1 MTMIVYTVS
10 GSPRG
15 WRALLGLT
23 FKRLDFEIHN
33 LNLSAREHKSEPY
46 LTLNPRGTVPTLVAG
61 DCTITDSLGILA
73 WLDHV
78 HPERP
83 LFGRDAKEMAAVWSA
98 TRDATTYL
106 RTAHNRLFL
115 PIFFQGASEATREL
129 QAAAE
134 ALKSELARL
143 ENDLKEGPFLV
154 GDHPTAVDAIC
165 YPEIRLIQRA
175 VETSPDLMA
184 ALGFSEP
191 MTAYPRIADW
201 KKKVEAVE
209 GFDKTLP
216 PHWNA

>member
-1 MTMIVYTVS
+1 MTMTVYTVS

-23 FKRLDFEIHN
+23 FKQLDFEIHH
-33 LNLSAREHKSEPY
+33 LNLSKREHKSEPY
-46 LTLNPRGTVPTLVAG
+46 LKLNPRGTVPTLVAD

-83 LFGRDAKEMAAVWSA
+83 LFGRDAREMAAIWSA

-115 PIFFQGASEATREL
+115 PIFFQGASEATGEL

-134 ALKSELARL
+134 ALKSELNHLEAAL
-143 ENDLKEGPFLV
+143 ENGAFIV
-154 GDHPTAVDAIC
+154 GEHPTAVDAIC
-165 YPEIRLIQRA
+165 YPEVRIIQRA
-175 VETSPDLMA
+175 VETSPDLLA

-191 MTAYPRIADW
+191 MADYPGITAW
-201 KKKVEAVE
+201 KARVEAVD